1 MKNVYSPSSVA
12 RSVTYSI
19 AARFLFIQALL
30 LMLSACASTFNT
42 SYTLKNKSPVYLS
55 SNSKD
60 EYYFSLTVARMLE
73 HSGVRVVKDATQS
86 AITINIRGPECKSH
100 VLFTD
105 ASGQRTDYRLSC
117 VINYTIKRNQQ
128 GEAEEEAEEEGGS
141 EGNEEYSANAEAPSA
156 EAVSVEAKNY
166 VRDYIRAFALLSR
179 TSNINAYFRIEEEAY
194 KTINEKLA
202 RQLVAALATSDL

>member
-19 AARFLFIQALL
+19 AARFLFIPALL

-55 SNSKD
+55 INSKD

-86 AITINIRGPECKSH
+86 AITINIRGPKCKSH

-128 GEAEEEAEEEGGS
+128 GEGK
-141 EGNEEYSANAEAPSA
+141 GNEEYSANAEAPSA

>member
-1 MKNVYSPSSVA
+1 MKNVYSPSSVVC
-12 RSVTYSI
+12 SVAYSI
-19 AARFLFIQALL
+19 VARFLFIPALL
-30 LMLSACASTFNT
+30 LMLSACASTFNK

-55 SNSKD
+55 INSRD

-86 AITINIRGPECKSH
+86 AIVINIRGPECKSY

-105 ASGQRTDYRLSC
+105 TSGQRTDYRLDC
-117 VINYTIKRNQQ
+117 IINYTIKRNQQ

-141 EGNEEYSANAEAPSA
+141 EGNEEYSANAEAPS
-156 EAVSVEAKNY
+156 VEANNY

>member
-1 MKNVYSPSSVA
+1 MKNVYSPSSIVC
-12 RSVTYSI
+12 SI
-19 AARFLFIQALL
+19 ATGFLFIPVL
-30 LMLSACASTFNT
+30 LMLSACASTFNK

-55 SNSKD
+55 ISSKD

-73 HSGVRVVKDATQS
+73 HSGVRVVKNVAQS
-86 AITINIRGPECKSH
+86 AITINIRGPECKSY

-105 ASGQRTDYRLSC
+105 TSGQRTDYRLDC
-117 VINYTIKRNQQ
+117 IINYTIKRNQQ
-128 GEAEEEAEEEGGS
+128 GEAEEEGGS
-141 EGNEEYSANAEAPSA
+141 EGNEEYSTDTEAPPA

-179 TSNINAYFRIEEEAY
+179 TSNINAYFKREEEAY

-202 RQLVAALATSDL
+202 RQLIAALATTNL

>member
-1 MKNVYSPSSVA
+1 MKNIYSPFSV
-12 RSVTYSI
+12 VG
-19 AARFLFIQALL
+19 RFLLISVLL
-30 LMLSACASTFNT
+30 LMLGGCASTFNK

-55 SNSKD
+55 ISSKD

-86 AITINIRGPECKSH
+86 AVTINIRGPECKSY

-105 ASGQRTDYRLSC
+105 TSGQRTDYRLDC
-117 VINYTIKRNQQ
+117 IINYTIKVNQQ
-128 GEAEEEAEEEGGS
+128 GEEEGEEEREG
-141 EGNEEYSANAEAPSA
+141 EKKDSANVEEASV

-179 TSNINAYFRIEEEAY
+179 TSNINAYFKREEEAY

-202 RQLVAALATSDL
+202 RQLVAALATTNL

>member
-1 MKNVYSPSSVA
+1 MKNIYSTFSVA
-12 RSVTYSI
+12 CSI
-19 AARFLFIQALL
+19 ATGFLFIPVL
-30 LMLSACASTFNT
+30 LMLSACASTFNK

-55 SNSKD
+55 ISSKD

-86 AITINIRGPECKSH
+86 AVTINIRGPECKSY

-105 ASGQRTDYRLSC
+105 TSGQRTDYRLDC
-117 VINYTIKRNQQ
+117 IINYTIKANQQ
-128 GEAEEEAEEEGGS
+128 GEGEEEGEEEAEGEKKDS
-141 EGNEEYSANAEAPSA
+141 DNAEEASV

-166 VRDYIRAFALLSR
+166 AKDYIRAFALLSR
-179 TSNINAYFRIEEEAY
+179 TSNINAYFKREEEAY

-202 RQLVAALATSDL
+202 RQLVAALATTNL